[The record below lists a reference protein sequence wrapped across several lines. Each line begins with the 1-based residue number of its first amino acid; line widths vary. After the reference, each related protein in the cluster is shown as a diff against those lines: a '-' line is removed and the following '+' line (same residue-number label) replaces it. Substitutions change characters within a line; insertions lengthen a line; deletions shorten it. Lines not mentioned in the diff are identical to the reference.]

1 MYIGPFA
8 LSVELSSLETQK
20 ETCFFCLVDQCF
32 CVFHFSSLKMNLSF
46 SPSVWIIPLKLDF
59 KLAVVHLDCMNGW
72 QIWIQSPKWC
82 YRPLWASCIGGCSMC
97 CEEMGDVTI
106 VLKIV
111 EQLHKLQYPKNRRP
125 SIIGL
130 VPSLGALP
138 DLGIEPRSPAC
149 RQILYLSYQG
159 SPTISTKGIQ
169 VKISNLEVHEW
180 RNPFRGRLWGGEGI

>member
-32 CVFHFSSLKMNLSF
+32 CVFHFSCLKVNLSF

-59 KLAVVHLDCMNGW
+59 KLAVGHLDCINEW

-82 YRPLWASCIGGCSMC
+82 YRPLWASCIDGHSMC
-97 CEEMGDVTI
+97 CEEVGDVTI

-111 EQLHKLQYPKNRRP
+111 EKLHKLQYPKNIRP
-125 SIIGL
+125 SIIGPF
-130 VPSLGALP
+130 PSLGALP

-159 SPTISTKGIQ
+159 SPIISTKGIQ
-169 VKISNLEVHEW
+169 VKISNLQVHEW
-180 RNPFRGRLWGGEGI
+180 RNPFRGRFWGGEGI